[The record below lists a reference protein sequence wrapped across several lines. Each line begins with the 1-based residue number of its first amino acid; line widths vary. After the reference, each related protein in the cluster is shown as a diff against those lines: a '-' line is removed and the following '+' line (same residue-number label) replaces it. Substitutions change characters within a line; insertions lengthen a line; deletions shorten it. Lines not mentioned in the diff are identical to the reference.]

1 LLIPSLKEFIKIM
14 NVTLKLKVYKLKV
27 QISKLMKILKLT
39 RLEIKDRKNLRASL
53 SLSNESR
60 SLAVV
65 SSGCLYV
72 AD

>member
-1 LLIPSLKEFIKIM
+1 MEFIKIM

-60 SLAVV
+60 SFAVV

>member
-1 LLIPSLKEFIKIM
+1 MEFIKIM

-27 QISKLMKILKLT
+27 QISKLMNTLKLT
-39 RLEIKDRKNLRASL
+39 RLEIKDGKNLRASL
-53 SLSNESR
+53 SLFNEGR
-60 SLAVV
+60 SFAVV